1 MSAVHW
7 IYQMAAHA
15 AIATIALP
23 AAVCAPEAAHTTKA
37 MQQEGNA
44 SPTAAFGEPLG
55 ASQLSDVRGTG
66 GVAMTTTIGGTVSAN
81 SASQVSTGDNLIQAG
96 SFAGASGVPV
106 VIQNTGA
113 NVLIQ
118 NATVIHLELQ

>member
-1 MSAVHW
+1 MSAAHW
-7 IYQMAAHA
+7 IYQITAHA
-15 AIATIALP
+15 AIAALALP
-23 AAVCAPEAAHTTKA
+23 AAVCAPEAPHPSNT
-37 MQQEGNA
+37 MQQEK
-44 SPTAAFGEPLG
+44 TAAATALGVPL
-55 ASQLSDVRGTG
+55 AAAQLSDVRGTG
-66 GVAMTTTIGGTVSAN
+66 GVAITTSLGGTVSAN